1 MVAATLGALQVDA
14 NAGEAFPI
22 QSLLA
27 AVDNHEVTVRVAK
40 SLACAQEVLAHE
52 SFDVVLL
59 DLSLPDTEG
68 LDGLSQLVRRAPS
81 TPIIVCSGAG
91 QEALA
96 LSALHEGAQ
105 DYLIKGRT
113 SADQLLRSIRYAI
126 ERKRCEARLVDLAM
140 YDSLTGLANRT
151 LLQERVVSAS
161 RRANRSEQPFALLFL
176 DLDGFKA
183 VNDTFGH
190 PQGDRLLQSVAERLQ
205 AITREV
211 DTVARLGGD
220 EFILVLENLKAAD
233 HAAVVAQKALSSLSK
248 PFTLDGR
255 HVMVGASV
263 GVSLYPAD
271 TTDLE
276 QLLSLADAAMYQAK
290 RGGRNQFRFHHD
302 LIGDHDTIAQPGRR
316 NGAAESAPATT
327 AQDIATAQE
336 QPARRA

>member
-1 MVAATLGALQVDA
+1 M
-14 NAGEAFPI
+14 
-22 QSLLA
+22 
-27 AVDNHEVTVRVAK
+27 RK
-40 SLACAQEVLAHE
+40 
-52 SFDVVLL
+52 
-59 DLSLPDTEG
+59 
-68 LDGLSQLVRRAPS
+68 APS
-81 TPIIVCSGAG
+81 TPIIVCSSAG

-140 YDSLTGLANRT
+140 YDSQTGLANRA

-161 RRANRSEQPFALLFL
+161 RRANRSERPFAMLFL

-190 PQGDRLLQSVAERLQ
+190 TQGDRLLQSVAERLQ

-220 EFILVLENLKAAD
+220 EFILVLENLNAASD
-233 HAAVVAQKALSSLSK
+233 AAVVAQKALSALSK

-263 GVSLYPAD
+263 GVSLYPSD
-271 TTDLE
+271 TTNLE

-302 LIGDHDTIAQPGRR
+302 LTSEQEAIAQPGRR
-316 NGAAESAPATT
+316 NGATPPANSATRGERSARPA
-327 AQDIATAQE
+327 
-336 QPARRA
+336 